1 MADVNYTFS
10 VIRLNV
16 NGLNNLNQKAEE
28 TKLTQYMPATRDT
41 QDSKAQTE

>member
-1 MADVNYTFS
+1 MADVNYTLS

-28 TKLTQYMPATRDT
+28 TKLTQYMPSTRDT
-41 QDSKAQTE
+41 